1 MSCPTFVCAA
11 SYSIAALLVA
21 KLTPAEATPVAPASA
36 SCTVAA
42 QLAQVIPSVG
52 STIRALLMARAVE
65 LVGRGRG
72 AALAR
77 WLHDEQPTQHV
88 HTAAEG
94 ILARLLRREFNRGGL
109 ERRQLL
115 IDAEPLEHDP
125 LRAIGCLVAVEL
137 QPHRLSRLHDD
148 RVGRVAAF
156 DDHADLLHAAG
167 DRRRRYRAATREE
180 EVPQHPDDGDGA
192 ERRDGD
198 LGGGHAPPP
207 PASGPESSR
216 ETTRCAWRRRSATR
230 TPARSRG
237 TRRRAPGSTW
247 RRARRSAKPPA
258 PPPADRTRW

>member
-21 KLTPAEATPVAPASA
+21 KLTPADATPVAPASA

-42 QLAQVIPSVG
+42 QLAQVIPSIG
-52 STIRALLMARAVE
+52 STIRALLIAGAVE
-65 LVGRGRG
+65 LVRRGRG

-77 WLHDEQPTQHV
+77 
-88 HTAAEG
+88 
-94 ILARLLRREFNRGGL
+94 LLRGEFNRGGL

-115 IDAEPLEHDP
+115 IDAEPLEYDP
-125 LRAIGCLVAVEL
+125 LRAIGCLVAIEL
-137 QPHRLSRLHDD
+137 QPHRLSRLDDD
-148 RVGRVAAF
+148 RVGGIAAF

-167 DRRRRYRAATREE
+167 DRRRRYRSAAREE

-207 PASGPESSR
+207 PASGPEPSR
-216 ETTRCAWRRRSATR
+216 ETTRCAWRRRSAKR
-230 TPARSRG
+230 MSARSRG
-237 TRRRAPGSTW
+237 RRRPAPGSTW
-247 RRARRSAKPPA
+247 RRARRSATPRA
-258 PPPADRTRW
+258 PPPTGRTRW

>member
-1 MSCPTFVCAA
+1 MSCPTLVCAA

-21 KLTPAEATPVAPASA
+21 KFTPADATPVAPASA

-42 QLAQVIPSVG
+42 QLAQVIPSIG
-52 STIRALLMARAVE
+52 STIRALLMAGAVE
-65 LVGRGRG
+65 LVRRGRG

-77 WLHDEQPTQHV
+77 WLHDEQPLQHV
-88 HTAAEG
+88 HAAAEG

-125 LRAIGCLVAVEL
+125 LRAIGGLVAVEL
-137 QPHRLSRLHDD
+137 QPHRLPRLHDD

-156 DDHADLLHAAG
+156 DDHADLLHAG
-167 DRRRRYRAATREE
+167 DRRRHYRAAAREE

-198 LGGGHAPPP
+198 LGGGHAPPLP
-207 PASGPESSR
+207 VSGPEPSR
-216 ETTRCAWRRRSATR
+216 ETTRCAWRRRSATQ

-237 TRRRAPGSTW
+237 RRRRAPGSTW
-247 RRARRSAKPPA
+247 RRARRSARPPA
-258 PPPADRTRW
+258 PPPADRTR